1 MAKTMFLMWYDDNPK
16 LSVLKK
22 IEAAIEAY
30 TDRFAM
36 TPNVV
41 LVNEAEVVQHT
52 DVTVRGATNIRRN
65 NFWVG
70 IEAAGAE

>member
-1 MAKTMFLMWYDDNPK
+1 MAATMFLMWYDDNPK

-22 IEAAIEAY
+22 IEAAIQAY

-52 DVTVRGATNIRRN
+52 KVAVRGATNIRRN

-70 IEAAGAE
+70 VEAVGAE

>member
-1 MAKTMFLMWYDDNPK
+1 MAGTMFLMWYDDNPK

-22 IEAAIEAY
+22 IEAAIQAY

-52 DVTVRGATNIRRN
+52 QVAVRGATNIRRN

-70 IEAAGAE
+70 REAVGTE